1 VLPAGDCDR
10 IGCFADQVKHT
21 RGLVRDLEEDVK
33 EVMLL
38 GEHGEE
44 ASQKITQLE
53 ALCKRL
59 REDAQELKEENT
71 KLEGM
76 IESRNEFIMEISRET
91 GLDRMGED
99 VD

>member
-1 VLPAGDCDR
+1 
-10 IGCFADQVKHT
+10 
-21 RGLVRDLEEDVK
+21 
-33 EVMLL
+33 
-38 GEHGEE
+38 
-44 ASQKITQLE
+44 
-53 ALCKRL
+53 
-59 REDAQELKEENT
+59 LKEENT